1 MALPDPLPL
10 SRADQTAFNACGCE
24 KVSVGSY
31 LCEALWKVALNEC
44 FT

>member
-1 MALPDPLPL
+1 MALPNALPF
-10 SRADQTAFNACGCE
+10 SRADQTAFYPCGSE
-24 KVSVGSY
+24 KLSIGSY